1 MGLGGALREE
11 MQFKDGKI
19 LNATFDKYLVPRF
32 KDVPELDIHLINK
45 TDIPSAGAGETPIIA
60 VAPAIS
66 NAIFAATGVR
76 IRSMPIIPTLQKHI
90 QQSKSDSENT

>member
-1 MGLGGALREE
+1 MVDIGFFVG
-11 MQFKDGKI
+11 I
-19 LNATFDKYLVPRF
+19 
-32 KDVPELDIHLINK
+32 DVGSTVCKAVVIN
-45 TDIPSAGAGETPIIA
+45 SGETPIIA
-60 VAPAIS
+60 IAPAIS